1 MNALSAGQ
9 QLDVGDALD
18 SDNGLVRLVLQ
29 QDGDL
34 VLLRTL
40 FRQPLWAS
48 NTAGRPIVRVV
59 MEQDGNLVGY
69 SAAGDAVFATN
80 TSGNPGAVARLEDDG
95 NFVIVDAADN
105 QIFETDTKPD
115 FSSPVNQYVDQ
126 RGYEFVET
134 SEWLKN
140 TVSGLPCSLIMQWPG
155 YASTI
160 VEDQIDGEDIVIQL
174 WKGWCP
180 HAFRNFPGGIGAEVG
195 IYRRVLG
202 KVAPRDFPPPSTP
215 ELAIQLAAGTLVNLG
230 NDNLWWPFPELGAE
244 ITYTLTNPVT
254 NEIFFEGGPQTGY
267 WLAKWMDNA
276 SYAKYQ
282 RDQGVR
288 WQGLPTWFPGNTL
301 TPLIPSD
308 YLLDYTINGRSYPTY

>member
-1 MNALSAGQ
+1 MNALPAGA
-9 QLDVGDALD
+9 QLNVGDELD

-40 FRQPLWAS
+40 FRQALWAS

-59 MEQDGNLVGY
+59 MQADGNLVGF
-69 SAAGDAVFATN
+69 SAAGAVVWESDTA
-80 TSGNPGAVARLEDDG
+80 GNPGAVARLQDDG
-95 NFVIVDAADN
+95 NFVIFDASDVA
-105 QIFETDTKPD
+105 IWETNTKPD
-115 FSSPVNQYVDQ
+115 FSSPTFQSVDA

-140 TVSGLPCSLIMQWPG
+140 FVSGLPCSLIMQWPG

-160 VEDQIDGEDIVIQL
+160 VEDQIDGQDVVIQL

-180 HAFRNFPGGIGAEVG
+180 HAFRNFPGGYGAEVG

-202 KVAPRDFPPPSTP
+202 RVAPRDFPPPSTP
-215 ELAIQLAAGTLVNLG
+215 GLAASLVAGSLANLG
-230 NDNLWWPFPELGAE
+230 NDNLWWPFPELAAE
-244 ITYTLTNPVT
+244 IRYTLTNPVT
-254 NEIFFEGGPQTGY
+254 NEVFFEGGPQTGY
-267 WLAKWMDNA
+267 WLAKWMDDA

-288 WQGLPTWFPGNTL
+288 WQGLPTWLPGNTL
-301 TPLIPSD
+301 TPAIPSD
-308 YLLDYTINGRSYPTY
+308 YLLDYSINGRTYPRW